1 MLRYEYR
8 FTGLW
13 LGGKVITLAAD
24 GDTALAMTT
33 KRVRDEGFDP
43 QTLRLDSV
51 RKIDTSE
58 IVYFDDGNY

>member
-13 LGGKVITLAAD
+13 LGGKVIALAAD
-24 GDTALAMTT
+24 GDTALAMTI

-43 QTLRLDSV
+43 LTVRLDSI
-51 RKIDTSE
+51 REIDTPE
-58 IVYFDDGNY
+58 IVYFDSGDY